1 MELKDHCKIT
11 LKRMFLL
18 FFGFTLL
25 FGGVE
30 SPESLI
36 TTVLGSNGYIA
47 FGFLYGG
54 FSFNILFIAPYVVK
68 RLGAS
73 RSVIFGSILIIFV
86 PASLI
91 EIKFWVVY
99 CMMFIGGNG
108 VGIWYASSNTY
119 ILRVSDENSVGTI
132 GGIFTTFLIFGT
144 LMGNLLLT
152 LLYYYNIQDRYVFL
166 TFTTR
171 KQKETDQTQKI
182 DVNSEYELDEFEDL
196 GELTSSDDLDDS
208 ISSYFDD
215 QSENV
220 WINRNNLVLDNFND
234 YRVYKNYLQNKVFLN
249 ESFANNLDKLESKIQ
264 FQDETPTKMQIQK
277 KSKSPTSFQ
286 NIKLTLSFLTKGTV
300 LLLMTITVLE
310 GLSMGMISGFLPTL
324 MEKKNIPICSMV
336 FCFSKS
342 VSSIV
347 LGKISDTFGNLF
359 MFLSSMLFGVIG
371 SLILIFTPTVSNT
384 TFIVCYALL
393 GMSIGGYSVIVFPLT
408 MIFYPDNQV
417 DCIALFKFTRGATI
431 GLSMTY
437 ISHLTRQSNFH
448 LIISFQLICLISILY
463 LHLRIKSI
471 NNLVKPEFEK
481 KPKTQLQKL
490 ENIISIQNN
499 SNTER
504 KVMMN
509 DQQLIDNPQQMGSL

>member
-1 MELKDHCKIT
+1 
-11 LKRMFLL
+11 
-18 FFGFTLL
+18 
-25 FGGVE
+25 
-30 SPESLI
+30 
-36 TTVLGSNGYIA
+36 
-47 FGFLYGG
+47 
-54 FSFNILFIAPYVVK
+54 
-68 RLGAS
+68 
-73 RSVIFGSILIIFV
+73 
-86 PASLI
+86 
-91 EIKFWVVY
+91 
-99 CMMFIGGNG
+99 
-108 VGIWYASSNTY
+108 
-119 ILRVSDENSVGTI
+119 
-132 GGIFTTFLIFGT
+132 
-144 LMGNLLLT
+144 
-152 LLYYYNIQDRYVFL
+152 
-166 TFTTR
+166 
-171 KQKETDQTQKI
+171 
-182 DVNSEYELDEFEDL
+182 
-196 GELTSSDDLDDS
+196 
-208 ISSYFDD
+208 
-215 QSENV
+215 
-220 WINRNNLVLDNFND
+220 
-234 YRVYKNYLQNKVFLN
+234 
-249 ESFANNLDKLESKIQ
+249 
-264 FQDETPTKMQIQK
+264 MQIQK